1 MIEINIKY
9 YSYYDLNNLI
19 NVNYI
24 NNINHENIKVDKKSH
39 TTYYIRYKYDMAKKH
54 YLLILVK

>member
-24 NNINHENIKVDKKSH
+24 NNINHENIKVDKNHIPLTTSDINTIWQKSII
-39 TTYYIRYKYDMAKKH
+39 Y
-54 YLLILVK
+54 